1 MSGELLS
8 SVGKSY
14 ALEVL
19 TAMITPALL
28 LTGSSSLAASTST
41 RLSRVVDRVRQLSA
55 EVESMTRH
63 SSSEPIDNTRLRVI
77 IDQLSRLGRRV
88 VKLRSALTLIYTGI
102 ALLLSTGVAI
112 GVTAALSWSFDWPVV
127 ILGLCGCA
135 SLLGAS
141 VQLLGETRLAIHTSL
156 QEMAYVGH
164 LIDQSRQRLEVCSTV
179 GSVELPDD
187 PATVIPGVER
197 GKSNGVARESGTIST
212 ETRTG

>member
-197 GKSNGVARESGTIST
+197 GKSNGAARESRTIST